1 MNVSSRGVVLCPSV
15 RKTSSKPLT
24 IKMMFILVNDK
35 GLRFSPNTRSI
46 QFRVFS
52 VKTNFTVLIR
62 CEACELHEEDEINV
76 CLFQK
81 YIQVFNV
88 VNVLLCCEFC
98 RKLTTFPMTLLYM

>member
-46 QFRVFS
+46 QFRVLCKDKLFS
-52 VKTNFTVLIR
+52 PDT
-62 CEACELHEEDEINV
+62 
-76 CLFQK
+76 
-81 YIQVFNV
+81 
-88 VNVLLCCEFC
+88 
-98 RKLTTFPMTLLYM
+98 M